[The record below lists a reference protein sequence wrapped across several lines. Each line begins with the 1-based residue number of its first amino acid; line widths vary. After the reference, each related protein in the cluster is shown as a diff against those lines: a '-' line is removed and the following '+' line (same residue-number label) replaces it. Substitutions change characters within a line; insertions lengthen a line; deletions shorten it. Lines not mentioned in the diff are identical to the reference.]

1 MKRPLKIL
9 VAGYAIGFP
18 MGGQVWMMLHF
29 LKGLAR
35 LGHEVL
41 FLEDTSDWSY
51 PFHPIHGYSRT
62 DSSFGRL
69 ILDSMFERYG
79 LAGQWAYFSELEN
92 ELYGMSQKQ
101 LDRFCAEADLLL
113 NISGVNPLRE
123 NYMQAKVKAIIDT
136 DPVFTQVK
144 IAEDERTLKYYM
156 AHDVCFTYGYNLPSG
171 GIGVPDSGIDWKP
184 ILPPVLL
191 DEWLPLGTP
200 GGAYTTI
207 GSWDTKGRDI
217 VLQGKHLPWRKSVRY
232 EPLIDM
238 PRHLP
243 GIGLELT
250 FSGMQEDAR
259 RFAEHGWI
267 VRDAL
272 VVSRDPMGYR
282 DYIRN
287 SRGEFTVAKDQ
298 NVLLK
303 SGWFSDRSACYLA
316 AGRPVVTED
325 TGFDTYLP
333 VGEGLFA
340 FETMEEAIESIKQ
353 IEADPKRH
361 FQSARLI
368 AEEYFD
374 ASKVLSGLLRELD
387 LA

>member
-1 MKRPLKIL
+1 MKRALKII

-18 MGGQVWMMLHF
+18 MGGQMWMMLHF
-29 LKGLAR
+29 LLGLAR

-51 PFHPIHGYSRT
+51 PFHPVYGYSRT

-69 ILDSMFERYG
+69 VLDNMLKRYG
-79 LAGQWAYFSELEN
+79 LGGRWAYNSVLEN
-92 ELYGMSQKQ
+92 KLYGMTQEE
-101 LDRFCAEADLLL
+101 LDRFCGEADLLL
-113 NISGVNPLRE
+113 NISGVTPLRE
-123 NYMQAKVKAIIDT
+123 IYMQAKVKAIVDT

-144 IAEDERTLKYYM
+144 IAEDERTLAYYM

-171 GIGVPDSGIDWKP
+171 LTSVPDAGIEWKP
-184 ILPPVLL
+184 LLPPVILE
-191 DEWLPLGTP
+191 EWLPLGTP
-200 GGAYTTI
+200 GTAYSTV
-207 GSWDTKGRDI
+207 GSWNTKGRDI

-243 GIGLELT
+243 GINLELT
-250 FSGMQEDAR
+250 FSGMQQDAR
-259 RFAEHGWI
+259 RFAQHGWT

-272 VVSRDPMGYR
+272 VVSREPFGYR

-287 SRGEFTVAKDQ
+287 SKGEFTVAKDQ

-303 SGWFSDRSACYLA
+303 SGWFSDRSVCYLA

-325 TGFDTYLP
+325 TGFSTYLP

-340 FETMEEAIESIKQ
+340 FETMDEAIDCIKR
-353 IEADPKRH
+353 IEADPKYH
-361 FQSARLI
+361 CQSARSI
-368 AEEYFD
+368 AKENFD
-374 ASKVLSGLLRELD
+374 ANKVLAGLLHELD
-387 LA
+387 LT